1 MEKQTDANSPHWVC
15 LLIAIWQYDKAGGFS
30 SLEHV
35 EEEATEVHRAL
46 IESGLCQ
53 EVHCV
58 TEHATFEQIKAEV
71 KSAVQKLGRDSKLL
85 VVYMGHS
92 HCGPGGFTWI
102 VPSCGLKWN
111 NCVLLEGEVKAE
123 APVCRQQKSGFCL
136 DLCFIFSSCRTGW
149 EQSPL
154 KGTRVHPDSPVW
166 SDDDT
171 VQRFYACPQRHPIM
185 DYPFLGFA
193 LASFLRAR
201 PDTFETLMSS
211 LKDEIKYISLGE
223 LDPERGGDPPP
234 RVIHLYVGGATSS
247 STTDAIM
254 TDSVLGCFRNA
265 VLLWQHLVDAISAEM
280 SMSNYA
286 ATREHLKAAAS
297 VVKRGQ
303 LVLPDGKWW
312 LCDIELQLQV
322 LATDQLLGIRSVLTE
337 YLQGLPPSPPRRV
350 AEAEIKSWGKIR
362 KETMT
367 RFVKALCA
375 DATRLGSD
383 RRKLGI
389 GVRRLLTIL
398 ARSCR
403 EISPP
408 AGAREIRNEE
418 AMRVPGVEANNMAH
432 QDHINF
438 IEEWYS
444 VCKEMGIDDMD
455 PNYILYGSLYIF
467 SLTGAI
473 PDGQKQLFCQR
484 LQERLRQPDR
494 LKDWSCALSFA
505 RTPAFQLPA
514 DVPVRL
520 TNLVSLA
527 EHFRGQLDPAPTSC
541 CLHVRGFKDL
551 VETWI
556 DQGNWEEGS
565 KSDDWRLRLIYGG
578 VELADREWLR
588 GASNLQVVVEPTW
601 RFWTQHPK
609 FEALG
614 AEMTGLIRKLST
626 KALDGHSWADDEAFM
641 DLVLASSSLAA
652 EGPELHELVLRVL
665 RGAEASTCQT
675 PQDMEIHFWK
685 EIFASPIPP
694 APECRASPLEASG
707 SSTAFPEVKGSAE
720 LLQQFERLPRA
731 KLILLQ
737 LLSVNIFVAA
747 AGFARAIEV
756 LRGLSQPVATRGS
769 SAADPLEEIDGE
781 LEQTLEKLRD
791 DIESVGVDRAIDLFI
806 EEWN

>member
-35 EEEATEVHRAL
+35 EEEATEVHRAV

-53 EVHCV
+53 EVHGL
-58 TEHATFEQIKAEV
+58 TGHATFKQIKSEV

-111 NCVLLEGEVKAE
+111 NCVLLECEVMSE
-123 APVCRQQKSGFCL
+123 VCRQQKSGFC
-136 DLCFIFSSCRTGW
+136 T
-149 EQSPL
+149 PM
-154 KGTRVHPDSPVW
+154 W

-171 VQRFYACPQRHPIM
+171 VRRFYACPERHPMM
-185 DYPFLGFA
+185 DYPFVGLA
-193 LASFLRAR
+193 LANFLRAR
-201 PDTFETLMSS
+201 PDTFES
-211 LKDEIKYISLGE
+211 LVSKLIDELKYISLGE
-223 LDPERGGDPPP
+223 LDPKGPTDPPP
-234 RVIHLYVGGATSS
+234 RTIQLYVGAATSS
-247 STTDAIM
+247 LTTDALM
-254 TDSVLGCFRNA
+254 TASVLGCFRKA
-265 VLLWQHLVDAISAEM
+265 VLLRQHLVDTISAE
-280 SMSNYA
+280 MSNYA
-286 ATREHLKAAAS
+286 ATWEQLKAVAS
-297 VVKRGQ
+297 LVHRG
-303 LVLPDGKWW
+303 LELPDGEWW

-322 LATDQLLGIRSVLTE
+322 LATDHLLGIKSVLTE
-337 YLQGLPPSPPRRV
+337 YLESNSGLRLRRV
-350 AEAEIKSWGKIR
+350 AEAEVKTWDKIP
-362 KETMT
+362 KEAMHK
-367 RFVKALCA
+367 FVSALRA
-375 DATRLGSD
+375 HATRRGSESGKFGD
-383 RRKLGI
+383 
-389 GVRRLLTIL
+389 GVRRLLNIL
-398 ARSCR
+398 ASYRR

-408 AGAREIRNEE
+408 AGARENCNQE
-418 AMRVPGVEANNMAH
+418 AMQVPGVEAKSMTH
-432 QDHINF
+432 QDQKNF
-438 IEEWYS
+438 VEGWYS
-444 VCKEMGIDDMD
+444 VCKEMGIDDMH
-455 PNYILYGSLYIF
+455 PNYILDSSLYIF

-484 LQERLRQPDR
+484 LQERLREPDR
-494 LKDWSCALSFA
+494 LKDWSFAFAFA

-527 EHFRGQLDPAPTSC
+527 EQFRGQLDPAPTSC

-556 DQGNWEEGS
+556 DQGHLEENSESG
-565 KSDDWRLRLIYGG
+565 DWRLRLIYGG
-578 VELADREWLR
+578 VELADKEWLR
-588 GASNLQVVVEPTW
+588 GASNLQIVVEPTW

-614 AEMTGLIRKLST
+614 AEMTGLIRNLST
-626 KALDGHSWADDEAFM
+626 KVLDGHSWADDEAFM
-641 DLVLASSSLAA
+641 DLVLATSSLAA
-652 EGPELHELVLRVL
+652 AGPELHELVLRVL
-665 RGAEASTCQT
+665 RGVEASKCQT
-675 PQDMEIHFWK
+675 PQDLEIHLWK
-685 EIFASPIPP
+685 EIFASRIPP

-707 SSTAFPEVKGSAE
+707 SSTAFPEVVEDLAE
-720 LLQQFERLPRA
+720 LLQQIERLPRA
-731 KLILLQ
+731 KLIFLQ
-737 LLSVNIFVAA
+737 LLSVDIFIAA